1 MAADTVTSPQ
11 TSAEFREGD
20 DAAAVSPTT
29 Q

>member
-1 MAADTVTSPQ
+1 MATDTVISPQ
-11 TSAEFREGD
+11 TFAEFREGD